1 MRLPNNLH
9 SLFQSNT
16 TRSKIVRNVLWAV
29 IGKVITFLSTLFV
42 GILVARYLGSEQY
55 GLMNYVVSIVT
66 LYSIFSTLALLE
78 SPVELSSTA
87 RQRIR
92 KQWLEPFRKP
102 VSNDWRSESFNMIDL
117 TLPISTSLSL
127 MGQRYQIC
135 MI

>member
-1 MRLPNNLH
+1 MRLPNNLR
-9 SLFQSNT
+9 SLFRSDT

-29 IGKVITFLSTLFV
+29 IGKVITLLSTLFV

-78 SPVELSSTA
+78 SPVELSSTV

-117 TLPISTSLSL
+117 TLPISISLSL
-127 MGQRYQIC
+127 MGQGIKSV
-135 MI
+135 